1 MASKKHR
8 KKLKAQYNPKK
19 PVYRFLLDHHSE
31 HDRELIINYLKANS
45 ERPVTSYELI
55 ENNRLYYRSSSSLYH
70 NIKYI
75 RENIDAN
82 IITVRGKGYQYV
94 Q

>member
-19 PVYRFLLDHHSE
+19 PVYRFLLDEHSK
-31 HDRELIINYLKANS
+31 HDRELILNYLKANS
-45 ERPVTSYELI
+45 ERIITRYELI
-55 ENNRLYYRSSSSLYH
+55 ENNRLYYKSLSSVSQ

-82 IITVRGKGYQYV
+82 IITVKSKGYQYV

>member
-1 MASKKHR
+1 MASKKYR

-19 PVYRFLLDHHSE
+19 PVYRFLLDEHSK

-45 ERPVTSYELI
+45 DRPVTSYELI
-55 ENNRLYYRSSSSLYH
+55 ENNRLYYRSSSSVYK

-75 RENIDAN
+75 RENIDGN
-82 IITVRGKGYQYV
+82 IITVRTKGYQYV